1 MINLQ
6 DHLAPGI
13 EAVVQKVVRDSDTA
27 VHHGSGA
34 LACLL
39 ATPAYADL
47 IILAAIEAV
56 EKHLPEGFI
65 TVGRYLEFTHDAPT
79 GTGMTVSV
87 KARLQEIDGN
97 RLLFDIAAFDEVG
110 GIGAGK
116 HERVVVNREQMLRK
130 AKERMK
136 DIRRDYMK

>member
-1 MINLQ
+1 MINLN
-6 DHLAPGI
+6 DYLAPGI

-27 VHHGSGA
+27 AHHGSGA

-56 EKHLPEGFI
+56 EKRLPEGFI

-87 KARLQEIDGN
+87 KARLREIDGN
-97 RLLFDIAAFDEVG
+97 RLFFEIVAFDEVG
-110 GIGAGK
+110 GIGIGK
-116 HERVVVNREQMLRK
+116 HERVVVSREQMLQK

-136 DIRRDYMK
+136 DIRRDNLK

>member
-1 MINLQ
+1 MINMNDYLV
-6 DHLAPGI
+6 PGI
-13 EAVVQKVVRDSDTA
+13 EAVVQKVVQDSDTA

-47 IILAAIEAV
+47 IILASIEAV
-56 EKHLPEGFI
+56 DKRLPEEFI
-65 TVGRYLEFTHDAPT
+65 TVGRFLEFTHEAPT

-87 KARLQEIDGN
+87 KARLREIDGN
-97 RLLFDIAAFDEVG
+97 RLTFDITAFDEVG
-110 GIGAGK
+110 SIGVGR
-116 HERVVVNREQMLRK
+116 HERVVVNREQMLQK
-130 AKERMK
+130 AKDRMK